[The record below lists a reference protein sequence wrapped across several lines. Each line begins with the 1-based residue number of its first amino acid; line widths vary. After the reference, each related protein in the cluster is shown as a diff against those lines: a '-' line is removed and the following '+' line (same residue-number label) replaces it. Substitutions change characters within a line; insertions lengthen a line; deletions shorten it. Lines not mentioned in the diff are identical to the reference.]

1 MQNANCKLKIEKTQS
16 SRGCASRWVAAK
28 HVLAFFLLTFAFLPT
43 AGFAQR
49 NLKDIPPTDPEL
61 ERKSFIVAD
70 GFEVNLFAADPKIA
84 KPIQMNFDPQGRLWI
99 VSSEVYPHIKPGQKA
114 NDKVLVLEDI
124 DGDGISDKTTVF
136 ADGLLI
142 PTGIAPGDGGAYVA
156 NSTELL
162 HLKDTNGDGKAD
174 QRRIVLSGFGTEDTH
189 HILHTLRWGP
199 AGHLFFNQSIY
210 IHSHIETP
218 YGVKRLNG
226 GGIGRLIPE
235 TLQLD
240 VFARGWVNTWGH
252 HFDAY
257 GQSFVTDGAGGEGI
271 NYAVPGASYVTAVGA
286 PRILHGLN
294 PGSPKLCGLEIVD
307 GRHLPDDWQG
317 NLIANDFRGHR
328 VCRYVL
334 SDDGSGFASREMS
347 ELIKTTHVAFRP
359 IDVKMGPDGAIY
371 IADWYNPIIQHG
383 EVDFRDPRRDHTHG
397 RIWRVTYKGR
407 PLVKRPKLV
416 NASVPQLLK
425 QLESPE
431 GWTRQQA
438 KRVLKER
445 GAQKVLPELAKW
457 VASLKQTDPLVNR
470 HRLEALWMYEALLNT
485 DAELLAELL
494 RSDDSRVRA
503 GATRV
508 LARNPDTIPEIL
520 GTLNRQAVDENPR
533 VRLEAVRA
541 LAAVHDPRAVEIALS
556 VLELPMDRF
565 LDYALWQTCRDL
577 QDEWLPRVQAGELTF
592 GDDVA
597 KLVFALRSVGNTN
610 AVAPLVGL
618 LKAGQVVGEKR
629 SSVLAVVTELG
640 GPRELQYVF
649 DEATGEKQVVSK
661 QVTLLRGLATVTR
674 QRKVRP
680 AGNLAAIGP
689 LLNSDNAELQA
700 VAAEAAGLWKIEALR
715 GKLVG
720 LARSAA
726 TKPGARSAALVAIAN
741 LGGAQSRKLLRE
753 LSGKPQTPSVRM
765 AATVALAR
773 VDLKEA
779 ATRAVDVLADLTP
792 ADKPEGLFAAFL
804 SQKQGA
810 VILAKAVTGRKIP
823 ADIAKIG
830 LRQASASGRK
840 QNLLTAALRT
850 AGGITTGPRKLSD
863 EEMQQMIVGVRE
875 LGNPVRGEEIFRRED
890 VACLKCHAIAGA
902 GGKVGPD
909 LVSIGGS
916 AQIDYLID
924 SLLVPNKKVK
934 ENYNTLVIVTDK
946 GKVHTGVKIRESARE
961 LVLRDAEDNE
971 VVILRSSIDERA
983 DGTSL
988 MPAGLTEK
996 LTDAEL
1002 MDLVQFMSQLGKLGP
1017 FQVTRDRVVRRWRVL
1032 QVTPDAIYRIRR
1044 TRHATA
1050 ATDDAAF
1057 IWKPAY
1063 STVAGLL
1070 PTTGLPELSRNRV
1083 TPGAKGTAFVRCELE
1098 VTTAGKSQLLL
1109 NSTDGLT
1116 LWLNENPR
1124 ALANVMLLDLPQGR
1138 HRLTFAIDLSVR
1150 KTGLRVQLEDVEG
1163 SAAVVRAVSGK

>member
-1 MQNANCKLKIEKTQS
+1 MKAITIVHRHQLKTL
-16 SRGCASRWVAAK
+16 GVF
-28 HVLAFFLLTFAFLPT
+28 AFFLLTFAFLPT

-49 NLKDIPPTDPEL
+49 DLKDIPPTDPEL

-114 NDKVLVLEDI
+114 NDKVLMLEDI
-124 DGDGISDKTTVF
+124 NGDGKSDKTTVF
-136 ADGLLI
+136 AGGLLI

-162 HLKDTNGDGKAD
+162 HLKDTDGDGKAD
-174 QRRIVLSGFGTEDTH
+174 VRRTVLSGFGTEDTH

-199 AGHLFFNQSIY
+199 AGHLYFNQSIY

-226 GGIGRLIPE
+226 GGIWRFLPE

-271 NYAVPGASYVTAVGA
+271 NYAVPGAAYFTAVNA

-347 ELIKTTHVAFRP
+347 ELIKTKHVAFRP

-416 NASVPQLLK
+416 KAPTPQLLK

-445 GAQKVLPELAKW
+445 GAKEVLPELPKW
-457 VASLKQTDPLVNR
+457 VASLKPTDPLINR
-470 HRLEALWMYEALLNT
+470 HRLEALWMYEALLHT
-485 DAELLAELL
+485 DADLLAQLM

-508 LARNPDTIPEIL
+508 LARNLDVVADVVGVL
-520 GTLNRQAVDENPR
+520 SRQVADENPR

-541 LAAVHDPRAVEIALS
+541 LSAVRDPRAVESALT
-556 VLELPMDRF
+556 VLEFPMDRF
-565 LDYALWQTCRDL
+565 IDYALWQTCRDL
-577 QDEWLPRVQAGELTF
+577 QGEWLPRVQAGELTF
-592 GDDVA
+592 GDDVS

-610 AVAPLVGL
+610 AIAPLVGL
-618 LKAGQVVGEKR
+618 LKAGKVAAEKR

-640 GPRELQYVF
+640 GPGELQYVF
-649 DEATGEKQVVSK
+649 DEATGENQAASK
-661 QVTLLRGLATVTR
+661 RVALLRGLTSVTR
-674 QRKVRP
+674 QRKIRP
-680 AGNLAAIGP
+680 AGSLKAIGP
-689 LLNSDNAELQA
+689 LLNSENPQLQA
-700 VAAEAAGLWKIEALR
+700 VAAEAVGLWKIQALR
-715 GKLVG
+715 FKLIG
-720 LARSAA
+720 LAMSAD
-726 TKPGARSAALVAIAN
+726 TKPATRSAALGAIAN
-741 LGGAQSRKLLRE
+741 LGGPESRKLLLR
-753 LSGKPQTPSVRM
+753 LTGKTKKPAVRM
-765 AATVALAR
+765 AATIALAR
-773 VDLKEA
+773 VDLNEA
-779 ATRAVDVLADLTP
+779 ATRAVDVLAELTP

-810 VILAKAVTGRKIP
+810 AALANAVGGRKIP

-840 QNLLTAALRT
+840 QDTLAAALRT
-850 AGGITTGPRKLSD
+850 AGGITTGARKLTD
-863 EEMQQMIVGVRE
+863 AEMQQMIVGVRE
-875 LGNPVRGEEIFRRED
+875 RGNAVRGEAIFRREA

-916 AQIDYLID
+916 AQVDYLID

-946 GKVHTGVKIRESARE
+946 GKVHTGVKVRESARE
-961 LVLRDAEDNE
+961 LVLRDAEDKE
-971 VVILRSSIDERA
+971 VSIPRGSIEERA

-988 MPAGLTEK
+988 MPVGLTEK

-1002 MDLVQFMSQLGKLGP
+1002 MDLVQFMSQLGKIGQ
-1017 FQVTRDRVVRRWRVL
+1017 FQVSRDRVVRRWRVL
-1032 QVTPDAIYRIRR
+1032 QATPDAIYRIRR

-1057 IWKPAY
+1057 NWKPSY

-1070 PTTGLPELSRNRV
+1070 PTEGLPELSRNRV
-1083 TPGAKGTAFVRCELE
+1083 TPGAKGTAFVHCELE
-1098 VTTAGKSQLLL
+1098 VTTAGKSQLVL

-1116 LWLNENPR
+1116 MWINSTPR
-1124 ALANVMLLDLPQGR
+1124 ALADAMLLDLPQGR
-1138 HRLTFAIDLSVR
+1138 HRLTFAIDMSTR

-1163 SAAVVRAVSGK
+1163 SAAVVRVVSGK